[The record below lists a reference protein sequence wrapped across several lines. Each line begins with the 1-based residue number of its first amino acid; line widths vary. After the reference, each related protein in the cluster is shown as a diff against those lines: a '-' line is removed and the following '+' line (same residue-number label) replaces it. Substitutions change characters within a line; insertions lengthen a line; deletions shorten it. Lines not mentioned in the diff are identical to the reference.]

1 MRTQEY
7 ILIIVRITCQT
18 DKEDQTI
25 LYTAVNQVYKLT
37 SRFFVV
43 NRKCKLFKT
52 WLLSSLHF
60 YNTTYR
66 NYKTVLFIYYMDIYN
81 YQEFVL
87 DIFSGPVLILNI
99 NFF

>member
-18 DKEDQTI
+18 EKEDQTI

-60 YNTTYR
+60 YNDYLL
-66 NYKTVLFIYYMDIYN
+66 YFKTNLLGEIY
-81 YQEFVL
+81 
-87 DIFSGPVLILNI
+87 
-99 NFF
+99 

>member
-37 SRFFVV
+37 SRFFIV
-43 NRKCKLFKT
+43 NRKCKLFKA

-60 YNTTYR
+60 YNTTYH
-66 NYKTVLFIYYMDIYN
+66 NYKTDLFVSI
-81 YQEFVL
+81 L
-87 DIFSGPVLILNI
+87 FSATTILSAVFQPI
-99 NFF
+99 K

>member
-60 YNTTYR
+60 YNDYLLYFKTTHSA
-66 NYKTVLFIYYMDIYN
+66 LIY
-81 YQEFVL
+81 FTK
-87 DIFSGPVLILNI
+87 
-99 NFF
+99 

>member
-37 SRFFVV
+37 SRIFVV

-60 YNTTYR
+60 YNDYLL
-66 NYKTVLFIYYMDIYN
+66 YFKTNLLGEIY
-81 YQEFVL
+81 
-87 DIFSGPVLILNI
+87 
-99 NFF
+99 